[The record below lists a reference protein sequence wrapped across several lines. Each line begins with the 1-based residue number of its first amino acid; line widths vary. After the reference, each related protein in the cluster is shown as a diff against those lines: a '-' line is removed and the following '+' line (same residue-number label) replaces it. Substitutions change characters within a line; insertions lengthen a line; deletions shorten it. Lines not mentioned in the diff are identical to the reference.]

1 MLLSFVHALKE
12 LLPLEDA
19 MTFGLALFVLS
30 WVRPRRT
37 VWLPPVG
44 HRRTTLVWA
53 GTAGSLLVVAV
64 ATWVSAHGVSAFAG
78 SGFDGWWR
86 RPAPLVAATLV
97 VAAAGL
103 ALRRAPLPALG
114 ERVISPRRAW
124 HTFASRA
131 LLWVSGITATALAVT
146 ALWQIAIATSAPQDG
161 PFLGTVPK
169 YTTLPIYM
177 SFNSAYGYVAG
188 AGWPNHL
195 PTLIAIAIAIAV
207 FFVVL
212 RADVDRPLFA
222 RSSAPSVRVE
232 RESTARMFG
241 LILLAGL
248 ITTLGAVWMH
258 TGHAGTSAIG
268 LDVQWGAENHPD
280 RILIGGSYSAI
291 ARPMNL
297 TGYLLQGA
305 GVAFALRIAVD
316 TMRAAARTR
325 RTTPNVPQAQER
337 TAGLSR

>member
-1 MLLSFVHALKE
+1 MFRSFVFALKDF
-12 LLPLEDA
+12 LPLENA
-19 MTFGLALFVLS
+19 LTFGLLLFLAS
-30 WVRPRRT
+30 WVRPRR
-37 VWLPPVG
+37 VVLLPPG
-44 HRRTTLVWA
+44 GYRRTTLLWA

-64 ATWVSAHGVSAFAG
+64 ATWVSAYVVPVYGG

-103 ALRRAPLPALG
+103 ALRREPPPAPG

-131 LLWVSGITATALAVT
+131 LLWVSGITATLVAVT
-146 ALWQIAIATSAPQDG
+146 ALWQIAIATSAPENAQ
-161 PFLGTVPK
+161 FLGHVPQ

-177 SFNSAYGYVAG
+177 SFNSGFGYVAG

-195 PTLIAIAIAIAV
+195 ATLIAIALALAV
-207 FFVVL
+207 LFFVL

-222 RSSAPSVRVE
+222 RSSAPSERVE
-232 RESTARMFG
+232 RDSTAWLLA
-241 LILLAGL
+241 LIFLAGL
-248 ITTLGAVWMH
+248 ITTLGALWMH
-258 TGHAGTSAIG
+258 TGSAGSSAIG
-268 LDVQWGAENHPD
+268 LAMQGGSENDPD
-280 RILIGGSYSAI
+280 RILIRGSYSAI

-297 TGYLLQGA
+297 TGYLLQGI

-316 TMRAAARTR
+316 TMRAAYRTR
-325 RTTPNVPQAQER
+325 RNTSIVPAAQER
-337 TAGLSR
+337 PARVPR